1 MKLLF
6 DTHAFLW
13 WDSEPELLPPP
24 ILDLCRDPNNQ
35 LLLSVVS
42 AWEIQVKTQ
51 LGKLQLKR
59 PLTVLI
65 RDQRKVNHVRV
76 LPVWLKHVILLQD
89 MPLHHRDPFDR
100 LLIAQS
106 RVEGA
111 TLLSRDAL
119 FHEYGIDVVW

>member
-13 WDSEPELLPPP
+13 WDSEPERLPAA
-24 ILDLCRDPNNQ
+24 ILELCRDPNNL
-35 LLLSVVS
+35 LLLSVAS

-59 PLTVLI
+59 PLAELI

-76 LPVWLKHVILLQD
+76 LPVWLKHVLSLQEL
-89 MPLHHRDPFDR
+89 PLHHRDPFDR

-119 FHEYGIDVVW
+119 FHAYGIDVVW

>member
-13 WDSEPELLPPP
+13 WDSDPGRMSPAALA
-24 ILDLCRDPNNQ
+24 LCRDSNND
-35 LLLSVVS
+35 LTLSVVS
-42 AWEIQVKTQ
+42 VWEIQVKSQ

-59 PLTVLI
+59 PLAEI
-65 RDQRKVNHVRV
+65 ISDQRKVNNLRV
-76 LPVWLKHVILLQD
+76 LPVWLKHVLSLQEL
-89 MPLHHRDPFDR
+89 PLHHRDPFDR

-111 TLLSRDAL
+111 IMLSRDPL
-119 FHEYGIDVVW
+119 FAQYGLDVTW